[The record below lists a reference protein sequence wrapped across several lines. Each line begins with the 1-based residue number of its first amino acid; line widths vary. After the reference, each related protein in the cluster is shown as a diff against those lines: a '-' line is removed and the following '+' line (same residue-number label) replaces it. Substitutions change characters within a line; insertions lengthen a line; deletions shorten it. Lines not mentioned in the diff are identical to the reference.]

1 MFNALKV
8 RHEAPT
14 CESLTKMSES
24 AADDLVWLIQ
34 NTKSPPWVG
43 IRAAQCVI
51 REHTE
56 AKADIIDTWV
66 TDPQYKGLAM
76 LTFGLLD
83 ELPEAV
89 AMRFATLGIEGP
101 MAEEAR
107 KRLIDST
114 HPTVANLVGEPDAS
128 PPQPDV
134 PSTTPDDVD
143 TVDPSE

>member
-1 MFNALKV
+1 MFNALQV

-14 CESLTKMSES
+14 CESLAKMSES
-24 AADDLVWLIQ
+24 VADDLLWLIQ

-56 AKADIIDTWV
+56 AKADTIDTWV
-66 TDPQYKGLAM
+66 TDPQYKGLAV

-83 ELPEAV
+83 ELPESV
-89 AMRFATLGIEGP
+89 AMRFATLALEGP
-101 MAEEAR
+101 MAEDAR

-114 HPTVANLVGEPDAS
+114 HPTVANLVKQTDVPT
-128 PPQPDV
+128 PQPDA
-134 PSTTPDDVD
+134 TPTPTDDAD
-143 TVDPSE
+143 SVDPSE